1 MLCELTATATA
12 VVVATTVVAVVVV
25 ATATADNEE
34 EDYKKNNAPAVIS
47 AFKTITHKEQ
57 LLKLMYLK
65 RFVSLYST

>member
-12 VVVATTVVAVVVV
+12 VVVVATAVVVV
-25 ATATADNEE
+25 IATATAENEE

-47 AFKTITHKEQ
+47 AIKTITHKEQ